1 MPPALDS
8 EDVLIATRYILYV
21 FHNSDGLPASGI
33 LSKSGDYGCPLRQFP
48 DSHFGL
54 KSPMGLT
61 KVYLEG
67 VTTSA
72 QAVAPT
78 LPLGMAKGN
87 ATMNSAVPNTVAA
100 RLAGLAISTSM
111 IISIPSS

>member
-8 EDVLIATRYILYV
+8 EDVSIVTRYKLYV
-21 FHNSDGLPASGI
+21 FHNSEGLPALEI
-33 LSKSGDYGCPLRQFP
+33 LFRSGDFCCPLGQLP

-72 QAVAPT
+72 QAV
-78 LPLGMAKGN
+78 
-87 ATMNSAVPNTVAA
+87 S
-100 RLAGLAISTSM
+100 
-111 IISIPSS
+111 